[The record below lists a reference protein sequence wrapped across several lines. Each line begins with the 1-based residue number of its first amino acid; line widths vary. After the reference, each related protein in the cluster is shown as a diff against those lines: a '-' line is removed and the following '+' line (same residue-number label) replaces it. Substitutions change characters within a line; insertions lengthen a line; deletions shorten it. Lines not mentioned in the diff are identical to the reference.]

1 MFYDKTWRTVRLH
14 TKVCISFCLDA
25 AFIFLQ
31 FKWLDKSFL
40 VALAYFVI
48 RWAHEKLTIVG
59 FLHARKYKRRKGM
72 RWEKP
77 SPHRTWYSNW
87 KTLFWYLKIL
97 AYKLILPGIKILQ
110 VRGAAHFEKRMREL
124 LPDRIHNSYYC
135 IGPEVVKKGELSLY
149 IRFWK
154 FYIWRRKLFATS
166 FENSSTFVSVYL

>member
-1 MFYDKTWRTVRLH
+1 MRLH

-25 AFIFLQ
+25 ASIFLQ

-59 FLHARKYKRRKGM
+59 FLHARKYKRRKRM

-77 SPHRTWYSNW
+77 STHRTRYSNW
-87 KTLFWYLKIL
+87 KTLFCYLKIL

-110 VRGAAHFEKRMREL
+110 VRGAHFEKRMREL

-135 IGPEVVKKGELSLY
+135 IGPEVVKKKVSFLCTY
-149 IRFWK
+149 V
-154 FYIWRRKLFATS
+154 
-166 FENSSTFVSVYL
+166 FENSTYEEENFLLLVLKIVALLCLYICSSTAF